1 MTEPLVVGV
10 DVGTQSLKAALFQL
24 GGACLAEA
32 SAPLALSRSAA
43 DAVEQEPEDFYRA
56 ATETIAACV
65 ARSGRDPGEV
75 EAVGIAGQ
83 MAGVLGIGADGRAV
97 TPYDSW
103 LDSRCRPEL
112 EEIVERLGDELV
124 ELTGCPP
131 MVAHAPK
138 ILWWRRRRPDVYGA
152 VAKFVM
158 PSAFVA
164 GRLCGLGAD
173 DAYVDFTHLHFSGL
187 ADASAGAWS
196 AELAG
201 AIGVDL
207 DKLPRIVAP
216 TDRIGGLTADA
227 ARDCGLRPGTPVAA
241 GLGDTAAGMLGAGV
255 VRPGQLLDTA
265 GTASVLGLSTN
276 EFRPDVATRTLV
288 LMRGAVPGQWI
299 SLAYLAGGDLLRWLQ
314 EVLGGAPLEQLVDEA
329 AAATADGLLFVPHLG
344 GRILPA
350 APAARGA
357 WIGLDFSHTRGDLVR
372 AALESVAFEY
382 AGFLQRA
389 LQLYPETVPLD
400 VRVIGGGSDDR
411 LWNGIKAAALDLSYV
426 RLQRE
431 SFSCWGSALVAAA
444 AVGAVDDLGAAALT
458 ATAERERVDPDPT
471 LRSLYAG
478 RLRDYRSAVD
488 LLAPSPQEVN
498 A

>member
-1 MTEPLVVGV
+1 
-10 DVGTQSLKAALFQL
+10 
-24 GGACLAEA
+24 
-32 SAPLALSRSAA
+32 
-43 DAVEQEPEDFYRA
+43 
-56 ATETIAACV
+56 
-65 ARSGRDPGEV
+65 
-75 EAVGIAGQ
+75 
-83 MAGVLGIGADGRAV
+83 
-97 TPYDSW
+97 
-103 LDSRCRPEL
+103 
-112 EEIVERLGDELV
+112 
-124 ELTGCPP
+124 
-131 MVAHAPK
+131 
-138 ILWWRRRRPDVYGA
+138 
-152 VAKFVM
+152 M

-265 GTASVLGLSTN
+265 GTASVLGLSTS

-314 EVLGGAPLEQLVDEA
+314 EVLGGAPLEQLVAEA

-350 APAARGA
+350 APAARGS

-389 LQLYPETVPLD
+389 LELYPDTVPLD

-478 RLRDYRSAVD
+478 RLRDYRSVVD